1 MTKVTDNWSSDD
13 KLGRKESADFLTS
26 YLIKRYALASN
37 HGHADTFVL
46 NIRAD
51 WGFGKTFF
59 LQRWAKD
66 LEQANF
72 PVVFFNAWENDFCD
86 DPLIGFIAEIND
98 GLSDYVKEIPVAKR
112 HLDQALAV
120 GRKLIKP
127 VSIGIASMIAK
138 QLSGLSIE
146 KLQELYSQGNESED
160 DDSDNGEGKP
170 ESGTSSLISKYAEIA
185 LKEHLNTK
193 ETIKLFKDKLRRLI
207 ETLQKEANIQLPLF
221 IFIDELDR
229 CRPTYAI
236 ELLEA
241 VKHLLGVP
249 GVYFVVATNL
259 EQLGHSIRAVY
270 GEQFD
275 SERYLKRFFDQ
286 EYLLP
291 SPDSA
296 RFTEFLFSQ
305 YSLSDLGKL
314 YSVIEDKIYKEPTEQ
329 VLFTI
334 LCDSFKLGLRDREQV
349 AGALQAVLLN
359 WPKNENVHLAYLLF
373 LIIAKHISSPLFQQ
387 LAVSQ
392 LIDISKF
399 RETLS
404 TRLRADAMFKTHTLR
419 NDSGYSQTQVK
430 EYPVIELL
438 FAYHSYSGK
447 TCDELHRGDFNTI
460 KFPDKI
466 ANAISQDCPR
476 SYPSGAKPTPPI
488 SDYARRVSQSGH
500 LTMRMEKT

>member
-1 MTKVTDNWSSDD
+1 MSEVSDNWNPDD
-13 KLGRKESADFLTS
+13 KLDRRESAEFLTN
-26 YLIKRYALASN
+26 YLIKRFAIASK
-37 HGHADTFVL
+37 HEHADTFVL

-59 LQRWAKD
+59 LQRWVKD
-66 LEQANF
+66 LKQLDF

-98 GLSDYVKEIPVAKR
+98 SLSGYFKDIPLAQR

-127 VSIGIASMIAK
+127 VSLGIASVIAK
-138 QLSGLSIE
+138 QLSGLSLE
-146 KLQELYSQGNESED
+146 KLQELYSQDNEENDEDENDDSED
-160 DDSDNGEGKP
+160 KP
-170 ESGTSSLISKYAEIA
+170 SSEISTLISKCAELA
-185 LKEHLNTK
+185 LKEHLDTK
-193 ETIKLFKDKLRRLI
+193 ATITIFKKKLGRLI
-207 ETLQKEANIQLPLF
+207 ETLKKEANIQLPLF

-241 VKHLLGVP
+241 VKHLFGVP

-259 EQLGHSIRAVY
+259 EQLGHSICAVY
-270 GEQFD
+270 GEKFD

-291 SPDSA
+291 SPDNA
-296 RFTEFLFSQ
+296 KFTNFLFSL
-305 YSLSDLGKL
+305 YSLSELGKL
-314 YSVIEDKIYKEPTEQ
+314 YSVIEDNIYKAPPEQ

-359 WPKNENVHLAYLLF
+359 WPKNETVHFAYLLF
-373 LIIAKHISSPLFQQ
+373 LVISKHISTPLFQKLSENQ
-387 LAVSQ
+387 LLDVAEFKNAVNTK
-392 LIDISKF
+392 LLNNAKF
-399 RETLS
+399 S
-404 TRLRADAMFKTHTLR
+404 T
-419 NDSGYSQTQVK
+419 YSTINNGNHASRVS
-430 EYPVIELL
+430 EFEVIELL
-438 FAYHSYSGK
+438 WVYNYYQNK
-447 TCDELHRGDFNTI
+447 TCKEILNSDLNSI

-466 ANAISQDCPR
+466 GHVIGEGCPR
-476 SYPSGAKPTPPI
+476 NIDISTRPPI
-488 SDYARRVSQSGH
+488 CDYARRVSQAGQLISYQ
-500 LTMRMEKT
+500 